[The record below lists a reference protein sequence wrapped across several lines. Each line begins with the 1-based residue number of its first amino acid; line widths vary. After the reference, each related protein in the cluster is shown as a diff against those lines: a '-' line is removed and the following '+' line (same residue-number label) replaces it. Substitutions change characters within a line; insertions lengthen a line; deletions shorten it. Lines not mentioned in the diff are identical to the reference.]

1 MWVWVKYK
9 QRYNFGFKLLDK
21 NMPTFL
27 QYSGLSLIQ
36 LQLDQIMARQ
46 NKELDVWISMQI
58 TLIVYHY

>member
-1 MWVWVKYK
+1 
-9 QRYNFGFKLLDK
+9 
-21 NMPTFL
+21 MPTFL

-58 TLIVYHY
+58 TLIAYHY